1 MYKISNREDIK
12 RYAGNV
18 FRNGLPKGVSTGIP
32 NLDPHYKYRK
42 GELDVIMGLA
52 NIGKTTTMFYLMLNA
67 SVRYGWKWLCY
78 CPENEPVGD
87 MISDIAEMLVGKS
100 ADKDRSDRMSGK
112 EFSDAIDWVLE
123 HFTII
128 SFEEQ
133 PTATQV
139 LDAFEEQMEEV
150 KYDGCLIDPLNDLK
164 VENGFSKYD
173 YYYNM
178 LSSIRR
184 FKQKHNVKFILTTH
198 AGTQAARKR
207 DDANRVPAPSMY
219 DVEFGGMFANRTD
232 NFMVIHRHLN
242 SDNWDVTEI
251 HMRKIKFQKLV
262 GLPTQEDKP
271 VLLKFSPKSCR
282 FTYLNPNQGGYFVDP
297 LQSVDVVKSKGDV
310 ELGF

>member
-1 MYKISNREDIK
+1 MYKITNREDIK
-12 RYAGNV
+12 RYAGNI

-67 SVRYGWKWLCY
+67 SMRYGWKWLCY

-87 MISDIAEMLVGKS
+87 MISDIAEMFVGKS
-100 ADKDRSDRMSGK
+100 ADKDRLDRMGAS
-112 EFSDAIDWVLE
+112 EFSNAIDWVLD

-128 SFEEQ
+128 TFKEQ
-133 PTATQV
+133 PSATQV
-139 LDAFEEQMEEV
+139 LEAFEEQMEVV
-150 KYDGCLIDPLNDLK
+150 KYDGCLIDPLNDLR

-178 LSSIRR
+178 LSNIRR

-198 AGTQAARKR
+198 AGTTAARKK
-207 DDANRVPAPSMY
+207 DDAGRVPAPSMY

-232 NFMVIHRHLN
+232 NFLVIHRHLN
-242 SDNWDVTEI
+242 SEQWDVTEV
-251 HMRKIKFQKLV
+251 HVRKVKFQKLV
-262 GLPTQEDKP
+262 GLPTQEDNP
-271 VLLKFSPKSCR
+271 VYLKYSPKNCR
-282 FTYLNPNQGGYFVDP
+282 FTYLNNSDGGNFIDP
-297 LQSVDVVKSKGDV
+297 LSSLRVRAN
-310 ELGF
+310 EETEIGF

>member
-1 MYKISNREDIK
+1 MYKISNKEDIK

-32 NLDPHYKYRK
+32 SLDPHYKYRK

-67 SVRYGWKWLCY
+67 SMRYGWKWLCY

-87 MISDIAEMLVGKS
+87 MISDIAEMFVGKS
-100 ADKDRSDRMSGK
+100 ADKERNDRMSAT
-112 EFSDAIDWVLE
+112 EFSNAIDWVLD

-128 SFEEQ
+128 SFKEQ
-133 PTATQV
+133 PSATQV
-139 LDAFEEQMEEV
+139 LEAFEEQMEV
-150 KYDGCLIDPLNDLK
+150 IKYDGCLIDPLNDLR

-198 AGTQAARKR
+198 AGTAAARKK
-207 DDANRVPAPSMY
+207 DDAGRVPAPSMY

-232 NFMVIHRHLN
+232 NFIVIHRHLN
-242 SDNWDVTEI
+242 SEQWDVTEL
-251 HMRKIKFQKLV
+251 HVRKIKFQKLV
-262 GLPTQEDKP
+262 GLPTQEDNP
-271 VLLKFSPKSCR
+271 VYLRFSPKSCR
-282 FTYLNPNQGGYFVDP
+282 FTYLNRVAGGNFVDP
-297 LQSVDVVKSKGDV
+297 LTSVKVQCKQED
-310 ELGF
+310 ELSF

>member
-1 MYKISNREDIK
+1 MYKITKREDIK

-18 FRNGLPKGVSTGIP
+18 FRNGLPKGVPTGIP

-67 SVRYGWKWLCY
+67 SMRYGWKWLCY

-87 MISDIAEMLVGKS
+87 MISDIAEMFVGKS
-100 ADKDRSDRMSGK
+100 ADKDRSDRMNST
-112 EFSDAIDWVLE
+112 EFSTAIDWVLD

-133 PTATQV
+133 PTANQV
-139 LDAFEEQMEEV
+139 LEAFEEQMEV
-150 KYDGCLIDPLNDLK
+150 IKYDGCLIDPLNDLR

-198 AGTQAARKR
+198 AGTAAARKR
-207 DDANRVPAPSMY
+207 DDSGRIPAPSMY

-232 NFMVIHRHLN
+232 NFIVIHRHLN
-242 SDNWDVTEI
+242 SEQWDITEI
-251 HMRKIKFQKLV
+251 HIRKIKFQKLV
-262 GLPTQEDKP
+262 GLPTQDDRP
-271 VLLKFSPKSCR
+271 VYLKFSPKNCR
-282 FTYLNPNQGGYFVDP
+282 FAYLNNMNGGHFIDPMVD
-297 LQSVDVVKSKGDV
+297 LEIKQLKN

>member
-1 MYKISNREDIK
+1 MYKISNRDDIK

-32 NLDPHYKYRK
+32 TLDPHYKYRK

-67 SVRYGWKWLCY
+67 SMRYGWKWLCY

-87 MISDIAEMLVGKS
+87 MISDIAEMFVGKS
-100 ADKDRSDRMSGK
+100 ADKDRADRMSST
-112 EFSDAIDWVLE
+112 EFSTAIDWVLQ

-128 SFEEQ
+128 TFEEQ

-139 LDAFEEQMEEV
+139 LDAFEEQMEVV

-164 VENGFSKYD
+164 VESGFSKYD

-198 AGTQAARKR
+198 AGTAAARKR
-207 DDANRVPAPSMY
+207 DDKGRIPAPSMY

-232 NFMVIHRHLN
+232 NFIVIHRHLN
-242 SDNWDVTEI
+242 SEQWDITEI
-251 HMRKIKFQKLV
+251 HVRKIKFQKLV
-262 GLPTQEDKP
+262 GLPTQDDSP
-271 VLLKFSPKSCR
+271 VSLKFSPKNCR
-282 FTYLNPNQGGYFVDP
+282 FAYLNYSNGGNFIDPMDELKIKPNED
-297 LQSVDVVKSKGDV
+297 
-310 ELGF
+310 ELEF

>member
-1 MYKISNREDIK
+1 MYKISNKDDIK
-12 RYAGNV
+12 RYAGNI

-67 SVRYGWKWLCY
+67 SMRYGWKWLCY

-100 ADKDRSDRMSGK
+100 ADKDRSDRMNNL
-112 EFSDAIDWVLE
+112 EFSTAIDWVLD

-128 SFEEQ
+128 TFEEQ
-133 PTATQV
+133 PSATQV
-139 LDAFEEQMEEV
+139 LDAFEEQMEV
-150 KYDGCLIDPLNDLK
+150 IKYDGCLIDPLNDLR
-164 VENGFSKYD
+164 VESGFSKYD

-198 AGTQAARKR
+198 AGTAAARKK
-207 DDANRVPAPSMY
+207 DDKGRIPAPSMY

-232 NFMVIHRHLN
+232 NFIVIHRHLN
-242 SDNWDVTEI
+242 SEQWDVTEI
-251 HMRKIKFQKLV
+251 HVRKIKFQKLV
-262 GLPTQEDKP
+262 GLPTQDDRP
-271 VLLKFSPKSCR
+271 VYLKFSPKSCR
-282 FTYLNPNQGGYFVDP
+282 FTYLNDTRGGHFVDP
-297 LQSVDVVKSKGDV
+297 MATLNVTKEDKQ
-310 ELGF
+310 ELDF